1 MALMAVN
8 AQAQD
13 PEIIDK
19 VIAVVGERVV
29 LYSDIEEQ
37 IDQMTMSE
45 IPVTENSRCEV
56 LEDQMYQKLFVERA
70 IEDSITVGDDMV
82 EQELDRRLR
91 YFIAQIGS
99 EEELIKFYGKT
110 IDEIKEDFRDEV
122 KDLLLIQQMQQHVVG
137 DVKVSPAEVRE
148 FFADIPEDSVPYIN
162 SEVMLAQL
170 VRMPP
175 VSEEEKT
182 AIKNKLN
189 GFKDRVAAGEE
200 FGTLAYLYSQDPGS
214 ALKNGELGFM
224 DRTELVSEFSS
235 AAMGLQ
241 KGEVSEIV
249 ETQFGYHIIQM
260 IDRKGDR
267 LNVRHILIIPQVS
280 ASDLQNAKVYL
291 DSLKNVIETNDT
303 LTFERMAIAF
313 SDDKDT
319 RMNGGI
325 MINPQDATNKF
336 DFEVLGKMDRQLLFN
351 VEKKEVGDLIGPD
364 LYQTQDGKRAY
375 RVVKIVEMTEPHV
388 ANLRDD
394 YHRIQ
399 EGAKR
404 KKENIELETW
414 IQKHRN
420 SAYVWV
426 SDEFNSCPFKTKW
439 VMAQR

>member
-182 AIKNKLN
+182 
-189 GFKDRVAAGEE
+189 V
-200 FGTLAYLYSQDPGS
+200 
-214 ALKNGELGFM
+214 
-224 DRTELVSEFSS
+224 
-235 AAMGLQ
+235 
-241 KGEVSEIV
+241 
-249 ETQFGYHIIQM
+249 
-260 IDRKGDR
+260 
-267 LNVRHILIIPQVS
+267 
-280 ASDLQNAKVYL
+280 
-291 DSLKNVIETNDT
+291 VI
-303 LTFERMAIAF
+303 
-313 SDDKDT
+313 S
-319 RMNGGI
+319 
-325 MINPQDATNKF
+325 
-336 DFEVLGKMDRQLLFN
+336 
-351 VEKKEVGDLIGPD
+351 
-364 LYQTQDGKRAY
+364 
-375 RVVKIVEMTEPHV
+375 
-388 ANLRDD
+388 
-394 YHRIQ
+394 
-399 EGAKR
+399 
-404 KKENIELETW
+404 
-414 IQKHRN
+414 
-420 SAYVWV
+420 
-426 SDEFNSCPFKTKW
+426 
-439 VMAQR
+439 